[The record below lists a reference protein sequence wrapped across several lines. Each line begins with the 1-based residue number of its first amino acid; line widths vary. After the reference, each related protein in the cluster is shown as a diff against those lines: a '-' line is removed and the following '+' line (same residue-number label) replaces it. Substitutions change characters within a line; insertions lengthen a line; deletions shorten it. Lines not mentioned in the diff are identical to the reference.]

1 MMMLL
6 PTDLNFCKVGESF
19 NSDATVSVGLSCY
32 AMSNSL
38 LGWTNKASWSE
49 LTCNDINS
57 ATKTEVKEHGSVET
71 SHLKDIMAHNAYLG
85 GCCGNG
91 SVTNAMC
98 VSTELHDC
106 AFKLASK
113 AGNPCKSDACN
124 RDAES
129 EECARVVL
137 DYCGGEGSND
147 PGCASAVSN
156 TTNGHNAT
164 EAAIEAAIAAAQGSP
179 NPSPNLYPYF
189 STPRCLPVAYPS
201 RDSHNPS
208 YSHNP
213 SPIYTPTSPF
223 LPVPSGGAGL
233 TCKHATAHGVVMCHT
248 ISEMSLVHVPWPA
261 LTSAIPI
268 P

>member
-1 MMMLL
+1 MVTLL
-6 PTDLNFCKVGESF
+6 PTDLNFCKAGESF
-19 NSDATVSVGLSCY
+19 NSDATVSAGLSCY

-147 PGCASAVSN
+147 PGCAFAVSN
-156 TTNGHNAT
+156 TTDGHNAT
-164 EAAIEAAIAAAQGSP
+164 EAAAEECVDHDAQ
-179 NPSPNLYPYF
+179 LAEF
-189 STPRCLPVAYPS
+189 SMGAVTNCASHQAFCTDDRPLRIMKLKRCLTATLT
-201 RDSHNPS
+201 RNTQFLNPT
-208 YSHNP
+208 HAFMHACRLAR
-213 SPIYTPTSPF
+213 SP
-223 LPVPSGGAGL
+223 A
-233 TCKHATAHGVVMCHT
+233 
-248 ISEMSLVHVPWPA
+248 
-261 LTSAIPI
+261 
-268 P
+268 